1 MLRKAAVT
9 NHEMVFTQDK
19 LSIKDI
25 CDELKKFRLR
35 LFGDRRFQEPEIR
48 LSKFGLVKSPKDE
61 TLVSLREELIECKL
75 RSAKARKS
83 SKEIKKI
90 IERNKR
96 SYRRK
101 FNSKPD
107 VFHFSTPAPFSAQK
121 FGTKNV

>member
-1 MLRKAAVT
+1 
-9 NHEMVFTQDK
+9 MVFTQDK

-25 CDELKKFRLR
+25 CDELKKFRLN

-61 TLVSLREELIECKL
+61 TLVLLKEELIECKL

-83 SKEIKKI
+83 LKEIKKI

-101 FNSKPD
+101 FNSKSD
-107 VFHFSTPAPFSAQK
+107 IFHF
-121 FGTKNV
+121 